1 MPEWQKPFEELP
13 IGKGRKLRDGKDIA
27 ILSFGHPGNFA
38 AKAIRELRTDGIQP
52 AHYDMRFAK
61 PLDEALL
68 HEALLQYNKIITVE
82 DGTVIGGFGSAV
94 AEFMAEHGYKNDLKI
109 LGIPDEVVEHGTPK
123 ELHREC
129 GYDAEA
135 IANAVRAMM
144 KQQIAVGTLV

>member
-1 MPEWQKPFEELP
+1 
-13 IGKGRKLRDGKDIA
+13 RDGKDIA

-38 AKAIRELRTDGIQP
+38 ATAIRELRTDGIQP